1 MSEIPCVILAG
12 GRSARMGAD
21 KCFLDFKAKSLIE
34 WQFEKMSKLFASVF
48 ISCKADKF
56 GGKFGEKMLIFDENL
71 EFLSQNSKNALNSN
85 LNSQGANLRVNLN
98 ENSSVNS
105 SVHLNSQGVNSS
117 INLNSQGANL
127 SVNSALSQISH
138 QNSSS
143 NSMSS
148 QISRENS
155 ALNANLAK
163 PKREKMADFS
173 SMLALYSVLKA
184 FENKFVF
191 IIGVDTP
198 FVSEKSIQR
207 LILSANEAL
216 MIVPS
221 VANRAHFLC
230 AFYHSQIAPLCLKC
244 LQNGVH
250 KISALSQ
257 NLPPNALKFVE
268 FSDEN
273 EFFNL
278 NTPQDYERIK
288 NA

>member
-1 MSEIPCVILAG
+1 MMSEIPCVILAG

-56 GGKFGEKMLIFDENL
+56 GGKFGEKTLIFDENL
-71 EFLSQNSKNALNSN
+71 EFLNQNSKNALNLN
-85 LNSQGANLRVNLN
+85 LNSQSANLRVNLN
-98 ENSSVNS
+98 ANSSVN
-105 SVHLNSQGVNSS
+105 LNSQGVNSS
-117 INLNSQGANL
+117 VNLNSQGAN
-127 SVNSALSQISH
+127 SSINSALSQISH
-138 QNSSS
+138 QNSSA

>member
-1 MSEIPCVILAG
+1 MMSEIPCVILAG

-56 GGKFGEKMLIFDENL
+56 GGKFGEKTLIFDENL

-85 LNSQGANLRVNLN
+85 LNSQSANLIANLN
-98 ENSSVNS
+98 ANSSVNS
-105 SVHLNSQGVNSS
+105 SA
-117 INLNSQGANL
+117 NLNSQGA
-127 SVNSALSQISH
+127 NSALSQISH
-138 QNSSS
+138 QNSSA

-163 PKREKMADFS
+163 PKREKMAYFS

-184 FENKFVF
+184 FDDKFVF

-221 VANRAHFLC
+221 VANMAHFLC
-230 AFYHSQIAPLCLKC
+230 ALYHSQIAPLCLKC

>member
-1 MSEIPCVILAG
+1 MMSEIPCVILAG

-56 GGKFGEKMLIFDENL
+56 GGKFGEKTLIFDENL

-85 LNSQGANLRVNLN
+85 LSSQSANLRVNLN
-98 ENSSVNS
+98 ANSSVN
-105 SVHLNSQGVNSS
+105 LNSQGVNLSE
-117 INLNSQGANL
+117 NLNLQGAN
-127 SVNSALSQISH
+127 SALNQISR
-138 QNSSS
+138 QNSSV

-163 PKREKMADFS
+163 PKHEKMVDFS

-184 FENKFVF
+184 FDDKFVF

-198 FVSEKSIQR
+198 FVSKKSIQR

-250 KISALSQ
+250 KIGALSKT
-257 NLPPNALKFVE
+257 LPPNALKFVE
-268 FSDEN
+268 FSDET

>member
-1 MSEIPCVILAG
+1 MMSEIPCVILAG
-12 GRSARMGAD
+12 GRSARMGTD

-56 GGKFGEKMLIFDENL
+56 GGKFGEKTLIFDENL

-85 LNSQGANLRVNLN
+85 LNSQ
-98 ENSSVNS
+98 
-105 SVHLNSQGVNSS
+105 
-117 INLNSQGANL
+117 
-127 SVNSALSQISH
+127 SA
-138 QNSSS
+138 

-278 NTPQDYERIK
+278 NTPQDYERVK

>member
-34 WQFEKMSKLFASVF
+34 WQFEKMSKLFTSVF

-56 GGKFGEKMLIFDENL
+56 GGKFGEKTLIFDENL
-71 EFLSQNSKNALNSN
+71 EFLSQNSKNALNLNSN
-85 LNSQGANLRVNLN
+85 LNSHGANLSV
-98 ENSSVNS
+98 NSSVNS
-105 SVHLNSQGVNSS
+105 NPQGVNLSANLNSQGVNS
-117 INLNSQGANL
+117 
-127 SVNSALSQISH
+127 ALS

-143 NSMSS
+143 NLISN
-148 QISRENS
+148 QISSENS
-155 ALNANLAK
+155 TLNANLAK

-207 LILSANEAL
+207 LILSADEAL

-230 AFYHSQIAPLCLKC
+230 ALYHSQIAPLCLKC

-250 KISALSQ
+250 KIGALSKT
-257 NLPPNALKFVE
+257 LPPNALKFVE

>member
-1 MSEIPCVILAG
+1 MMSEIPCVILAG

-56 GGKFGEKMLIFDENL
+56 GGKFGEKTLIFDENL
-71 EFLSQNSKNALNSN
+71 EFLNQNSKNTLNSN
-85 LNSQGANLRVNLN
+85 LNSQSANLIENLN
-98 ENSSVNS
+98 ANSSVN
-105 SVHLNSQGVNSS
+105 LNSQGVNSS
-117 INLNSQGANL
+117 INLNSQGANS

-138 QNSSS
+138 D
-143 NSMSS
+143 
-148 QISRENS
+148 NS

-207 LILSANEAL
+207 LILSANKAL

-257 NLPPNALKFVE
+257 KLPPNALKFVE
-268 FSDEN
+268 FSNEN

>member
-56 GGKFGEKMLIFDENL
+56 GGKFGEKTLIFDENL
-71 EFLSQNSKNALNSN
+71 EFLNQNSKNSLNSN
-85 LNSQGANLRVNLN
+85 LNSQSANLRVNLKA
-98 ENSSVNS
+98 NSSAN
-105 SVHLNSQGVNSS
+105 LNSQGVNSS
-117 INLNSQGANL
+117 ANLNLQGAN
-127 SVNSALSQISH
+127 SALNQISH
-138 QNSSS
+138 QNSSA

-155 ALNANLAK
+155 ALNANLSK

-257 NLPPNALKFVE
+257 KLPPNALKFVE

>member
-1 MSEIPCVILAG
+1 MMSEIPCVILAG

-56 GGKFGEKMLIFDENL
+56 GGKFEEKTLIFDENL

-85 LNSQGANLRVNLN
+85 LNSQGANLNA
-98 ENSSVNS
+98 NSSVNS
-105 SVHLNSQGVNSS
+105 ALN
-117 INLNSQGANL
+117 
-127 SVNSALSQISH
+127 QISH
-138 QNSSS
+138 QNSSV

-148 QISRENS
+148 QISHENS

-163 PKREKMADFS
+163 PKREKMANFS

-250 KISALSQ
+250 KINTLSQ

>member
-1 MSEIPCVILAG
+1 MMSEIPCVILAG

-56 GGKFGEKMLIFDENL
+56 GGKFEEKTLIFDENL
-71 EFLSQNSKNALNSN
+71 EFLSQNSKNSLNLNSN
-85 LNSQGANLRVNLN
+85 LNS
-98 ENSSVNS
+98 
-105 SVHLNSQGVNSS
+105 H
-117 INLNSQGANL
+117 GANL
-127 SVNSALSQISH
+127 SVNSALNQISH
-138 QNSSS
+138 QNSSA

-163 PKREKMADFS
+163 PKREKMAYFS

-184 FENKFVF
+184 FDDKFVF

-230 AFYHSQIAPLCLKC
+230 ALYHSQIAPLCLKC

-250 KISALSQ
+250 KIGALSKT
-257 NLPPNALKFVE
+257 LPPNALKFVE
-268 FSDEN
+268 FSDET

>member
-1 MSEIPCVILAG
+1 MMSEIPCVILAG

-56 GGKFGEKMLIFDENL
+56 GGKFGEKTLIFDENL

-85 LNSQGANLRVNLN
+85 LNSQSANLRANLN
-98 ENSSVNS
+98 ANSSVNS
-105 SVHLNSQGVNSS
+105 NPQGVNLSANLNSQGVNS
-117 INLNSQGANL
+117 
-127 SVNSALSQISH
+127 ALS

-143 NSMSS
+143 NLISN
-148 QISRENS
+148 QISSENS
-155 ALNANLAK
+155 TLNANLAK
-163 PKREKMADFS
+163 PKREKMAYFS

-184 FENKFVF
+184 FDDKFVF

-216 MIVPS
+216 MIAPS

>member
-1 MSEIPCVILAG
+1 MMSEIPCVILAG

-56 GGKFGEKMLIFDENL
+56 GGKFGEKTLIFDENL
-71 EFLSQNSKNALNSN
+71 EFLSQNSKNSLNSN
-85 LNSQGANLRVNLN
+85 LNSQGANLIENLN
-98 ENSSVNS
+98 ANSSAN
-105 SVHLNSQGVNSS
+105 LNSQGV
-117 INLNSQGANL
+117 
-127 SVNSALSQISH
+127 
-138 QNSSS
+138 
-143 NSMSS
+143 
-148 QISRENS
+148 NS

-198 FVSEKSIQR
+198 FVSKKSIQR

-216 MIVPS
+216 MIAPS

-230 AFYHSQIAPLCLKC
+230 ALYHSQIAPLCLKC

-250 KISALSQ
+250 KIGALSKT
-257 NLPPNALKFVE
+257 LPPNALKFVE

>member
-1 MSEIPCVILAG
+1 MMSEIPCVILAG

-56 GGKFGEKMLIFDENL
+56 GGKFGEKTLIFDENL

-85 LNSQGANLRVNLN
+85 LNSQSANLMANLN
-98 ENSSVNS
+98 ANSSAN
-105 SVHLNSQGVNSS
+105 LNSQGVNLSA
-117 INLNSQGANL
+117 NLNSQGAN
-127 SVNSALSQISH
+127 SALNQISR
-138 QNSSS
+138 QNSSA

-257 NLPPNALKFVE
+257 KLPPNALKFIE

>member
-1 MSEIPCVILAG
+1 MMSEIPCVILAG
-12 GRSARMGAD
+12 GRSARMGMD

-56 GGKFGEKMLIFDENL
+56 GGKFGEKTLIFDENL

-85 LNSQGANLRVNLN
+85 LNSQGANLNA
-98 ENSSVNS
+98 NSSAN
-105 SVHLNSQGVNSS
+105 LNSQGVNLSA
-117 INLNSQGANL
+117 NLNSQGA
-127 SVNSALSQISH
+127 NSALSQISH
-138 QNSSS
+138 QNSSA

-184 FENKFVF
+184 FDDKFVF

-257 NLPPNALKFVE
+257 KLPPNALKFVE

>member
-1 MSEIPCVILAG
+1 MMSEIPCVILAG
-12 GRSARMGAD
+12 GRSARMGVD

-56 GGKFGEKMLIFDENL
+56 GGKFGEKTLIFDENL

-85 LNSQGANLRVNLN
+85 LSSQSANLRVNLN
-98 ENSSVNS
+98 ANSSAN
-105 SVHLNSQGVNSS
+105 LNSQGVNSS
-117 INLNSQGANL
+117 ANLNLQGAN
-127 SVNSALSQISH
+127 SAFNQISH
-138 QNSSS
+138 QNSSA

-163 PKREKMADFS
+163 PKRKKMADFS

-184 FENKFVF
+184 FENKFIF

-216 MIVPS
+216 MIAPS

-230 AFYHSQIAPLCLKC
+230 ALYHSQIAPLCLKC

>member
-56 GGKFGEKMLIFDENL
+56 GGKFGEKTLIFDENL

-85 LNSQGANLRVNLN
+85 LNSQSANLRVNLKA
-98 ENSSVNS
+98 NSSVN
-105 SVHLNSQGVNSS
+105 LNSQGVNSS
-117 INLNSQGANL
+117 
-127 SVNSALSQISH
+127 VNSAL
-138 QNSSS
+138 
-143 NSMSS
+143 S

-257 NLPPNALKFVE
+257 NLPLNALKFVE

>member
-1 MSEIPCVILAG
+1 
-12 GRSARMGAD
+12 
-21 KCFLDFKAKSLIE
+21 
-34 WQFEKMSKLFASVF
+34 
-48 ISCKADKF
+48 
-56 GGKFGEKMLIFDENL
+56 
-71 EFLSQNSKNALNSN
+71 
-85 LNSQGANLRVNLN
+85 
-98 ENSSVNS
+98 
-105 SVHLNSQGVNSS
+105 
-117 INLNSQGANL
+117 
-127 SVNSALSQISH
+127 
-138 QNSSS
+138 
-143 NSMSS
+143 MSS

-173 SMLALYSVLKA
+173 SMLALYSVLKV

-216 MIVPS
+216 MIAPS

-230 AFYHSQIAPLCLKC
+230 AFYHSQITPLCLKC

-250 KISALSQ
+250 KISTLSQ

>member
-1 MSEIPCVILAG
+1 MMSEIPCVILAG

-56 GGKFGEKMLIFDENL
+56 GGKFGEKTLIFDENL

-85 LNSQGANLRVNLN
+85 LNSQSANLIANLN
-98 ENSSVNS
+98 ANSSV
-105 SVHLNSQGVNSS
+105 
-117 INLNSQGANL
+117 
-127 SVNSALSQISH
+127 
-138 QNSSS
+138 

-257 NLPPNALKFVE
+257 NLPPNTLKFVE

>member
-56 GGKFGEKMLIFDENL
+56 GGKFGEKTLIFDENL

-85 LNSQGANLRVNLN
+85 LNSQGANLRANLN
-98 ENSSVNS
+98 ANSSVNS
-105 SVHLNSQGVNSS
+105 NPQGVNLSANLNSQGVNS
-117 INLNSQGANL
+117 
-127 SVNSALSQISH
+127 ALS

-143 NSMSS
+143 NLISN
-148 QISRENS
+148 QISSENS
-155 ALNANLAK
+155 TLNANLAK

-191 IIGVDTP
+191 IIGVDTL

-207 LILSANEAL
+207 LILSVNEAL

>member
-1 MSEIPCVILAG
+1 MMSEIPCVILAG

-56 GGKFGEKMLIFDENL
+56 GGKFGEKTLIFDENL
-71 EFLSQNSKNALNSN
+71 EFLSQNSKNTLNSN

-98 ENSSVNS
+98 ANSSVN
-105 SVHLNSQGVNSS
+105 LNSQGVNS
-117 INLNSQGANL
+117 
-127 SVNSALSQISH
+127 ALS

-143 NSMSS
+143 NLISN
-148 QISRENS
+148 QISSENS
-155 ALNANLAK
+155 TLNANLAK

-207 LILSANEAL
+207 LILSADEAL

-230 AFYHSQIAPLCLKC
+230 ALYHSQIAPLCLKC

-250 KISALSQ
+250 KIGALSKT
-257 NLPPNALKFVE
+257 LPPNALKFVE

>member
-56 GGKFGEKMLIFDENL
+56 GGKFGEKTLIFDENL

-85 LNSQGANLRVNLN
+85 LNSQSANLRVNLKA
-98 ENSSVNS
+98 NSSAN
-105 SVHLNSQGVNSS
+105 LNSQGVNLNA
-117 INLNSQGANL
+117 NLNSQGAN
-127 SVNSALSQISH
+127 SSINSALNQISR
-138 QNSSS
+138 QNSSA

-198 FVSEKSIQR
+198 FVSKKSIQR

-244 LQNGVH
+244 LQNGIY

>member
-1 MSEIPCVILAG
+1 MMSEIPCVILAG
-12 GRSARMGAD
+12 GRSARMGVD

-56 GGKFGEKMLIFDENL
+56 GGKFGEKTLIFDENL

-85 LNSQGANLRVNLN
+85 LNSQSANLRVNLN

-105 SVHLNSQGVNSS
+105 ALN
-117 INLNSQGANL
+117 
-127 SVNSALSQISH
+127 QISH
-138 QNSSS
+138 Q

-148 QISRENS
+148 QISRQNS

-207 LILSANEAL
+207 LILSADEAL

-230 AFYHSQIAPLCLKC
+230 ALYHSQIAPLCLKC

-250 KISALSQ
+250 KIGALSKT
-257 NLPPNALKFVE
+257 LPPNALKFVE

>member
-12 GRSARMGAD
+12 GRSARMGVD

-34 WQFEKMSKLFASVF
+34 WQFEKMSKLFTSVF

-56 GGKFGEKMLIFDENL
+56 GGKFGEKTLIFDENL
-71 EFLSQNSKNALNSN
+71 EFLSQNSKNSLNSNLNSHGANLSVNSSANLNSQGVNLSAN
-85 LNSQGANLRVNLN
+85 LNSQGAN
-98 ENSSVNS
+98 
-105 SVHLNSQGVNSS
+105 
-117 INLNSQGANL
+117 
-127 SVNSALSQISH
+127 SAL
-138 QNSSS
+138 N
-143 NSMSS
+143 
-148 QISRENS
+148 QISRQNSGSNLISNQISSENS

-184 FENKFVF
+184 FDDKFVF

-198 FVSEKSIQR
+198 FVSKKSIQR

-216 MIVPS
+216 MIAPS

-230 AFYHSQIAPLCLKC
+230 ALYHSQIAPLCLKC

-250 KISALSQ
+250 KIGALSKT
-257 NLPPNALKFVE
+257 LPPNALKFVE

>member
-1 MSEIPCVILAG
+1 MMSEIPCVILAG

-56 GGKFGEKMLIFDENL
+56 GGKFGEKTLIFDENL
-71 EFLSQNSKNALNSN
+71 EFLSQNSKNSLNLNSN
-85 LNSQGANLRVNLN
+85 LNSHGANLSV
-98 ENSSVNS
+98 NSSVNS
-105 SVHLNSQGVNSS
+105 NPQGVNLSANLNSQGVNS
-117 INLNSQGANL
+117 
-127 SVNSALSQISH
+127 ALS

-143 NSMSS
+143 NLISN
-148 QISRENS
+148 QISSENS
-155 ALNANLAK
+155 TLNANLAK
-163 PKREKMADFS
+163 PKREKIADFS

-198 FVSEKSIQR
+198 FVSKKSIQR
-207 LILSANEAL
+207 LILNANEAL

-230 AFYHSQIAPLCLKC
+230 ALYHSQIAPLCLKC

>member
-12 GRSARMGAD
+12 GRSARMGVD

-56 GGKFGEKMLIFDENL
+56 GGKFEEKTLIFDENL
-71 EFLSQNSKNALNSN
+71 EFLNQNSKNALNSN
-85 LNSQGANLRVNLN
+85 LNSQSANLRVNLSA
-98 ENSSVNS
+98 NSSAN
-105 SVHLNSQGVNSS
+105 LNSQGVNLST
-117 INLNSQGANL
+117 NLNSQGAN
-127 SVNSALSQISH
+127 SALNQISH
-138 QNSSS
+138 QNSST

-184 FENKFVF
+184 FDDKFVF

-207 LILSANEAL
+207 LILSVNEAL

>member
-12 GRSARMGAD
+12 GRSARMGVD

-34 WQFEKMSKLFASVF
+34 WQFEKMSKLFTSVF

-56 GGKFGEKMLIFDENL
+56 GGKFEEKTLIFDENL
-71 EFLSQNSKNALNSN
+71 EFLSQNSKNSLNSN
-85 LNSQGANLRVNLN
+85 LNSQSANLMANLN
-98 ENSSVNS
+98 ANSSVN
-105 SVHLNSQGVNSS
+105 LNSQGVNSS
-117 INLNSQGANL
+117 INLNSQGAN
-127 SVNSALSQISH
+127 SNINSALNQISH
-138 QNSSS
+138 QNSSA

-184 FENKFVF
+184 FDDKFVF

-250 KISALSQ
+250 KISTLSQ

>member
-56 GGKFGEKMLIFDENL
+56 GGKFGEKTLIFDENL

-85 LNSQGANLRVNLN
+85 LNSQSANLIANLN
-98 ENSSVNS
+98 ANSSVNS
-105 SVHLNSQGVNSS
+105 SA
-117 INLNSQGANL
+117 NLNSQGA
-127 SVNSALSQISH
+127 NSALSQISH
-138 QNSSS
+138 QNSSA

-163 PKREKMADFS
+163 PKREKMAYFS

-184 FENKFVF
+184 FDDKFVF

-230 AFYHSQIAPLCLKC
+230 ALYHSQIAPLCLKC

>member
-1 MSEIPCVILAG
+1 MMSEIPCVILAG

-56 GGKFGEKMLIFDENL
+56 GGKFGEKTLIFDENL
-71 EFLSQNSKNALNSN
+71 EFLNQNSKNALNSN
-85 LNSQGANLRVNLN
+85 LNSQSANLRVNLN
-98 ENSSVNS
+98 ANSSA
-105 SVHLNSQGVNSS
+105 
-117 INLNSQGANL
+117 NLNSQGAN
-127 SVNSALSQISH
+127 SSINSALSQISH
-138 QNSSS
+138 QNSSV

-155 ALNANLAK
+155 ALNADLAK

-230 AFYHSQIAPLCLKC
+230 ALYHSQIAPLCLKC

>member
-1 MSEIPCVILAG
+1 MMSEIPCVILAG

-34 WQFEKMSKLFASVF
+34 WQFEKMSKLFKSVF

-56 GGKFGEKMLIFDENL
+56 GGKFGEKTLIFDENL

-85 LNSQGANLRVNLN
+85 LNSQSANLRVNLN
-98 ENSSVNS
+98 ANSSVNS
-105 SVHLNSQGVNSS
+105 NPQGVNLSANLNSQGVNS
-117 INLNSQGANL
+117 
-127 SVNSALSQISH
+127 ALS

-143 NSMSS
+143 NLISN
-148 QISRENS
+148 QISSENS
-155 ALNANLAK
+155 TLNANLAK
-163 PKREKMADFS
+163 PKREKIADFS

-216 MIVPS
+216 MIAPS

-250 KISALSQ
+250 KIGALSKT
-257 NLPPNALKFVE
+257 LPPNALKLVE

>member
-1 MSEIPCVILAG
+1 MMSEIPCVILAG

-34 WQFEKMSKLFASVF
+34 WQFEKMSKLFKSVF

-56 GGKFGEKMLIFDENL
+56 GGKFGEKTLIFDKNL

-85 LNSQGANLRVNLN
+85 LNSQSANL
-98 ENSSVNS
+98 
-105 SVHLNSQGVNSS
+105 
-117 INLNSQGANL
+117 
-127 SVNSALSQISH
+127 
-138 QNSSS
+138 
-143 NSMSS
+143 MSS

-163 PKREKMADFS
+163 PKHEKMADFS
-173 SMLALYSVLKA
+173 SMLALYSILKA
-184 FENKFVF
+184 FDDKFVF

-216 MIVPS
+216 MIAPS

-230 AFYHSQIAPLCLKC
+230 ALYHSQIAPLCLKC

>member
-1 MSEIPCVILAG
+1 MMSEIPCVILAG
-12 GRSARMGAD
+12 GRSARMGVD

-34 WQFEKMSKLFASVF
+34 WQFEKMSKLFKSVF

-56 GGKFGEKMLIFDENL
+56 GGKFEEKTLIFDENL
-71 EFLSQNSKNALNSN
+71 EFLSQNSKNSLNSNSN
-85 LNSQGANLRVNLN
+85 LNS
-98 ENSSVNS
+98 
-105 SVHLNSQGVNSS
+105 H
-117 INLNSQGANL
+117 GANL
-127 SVNSALSQISH
+127 SVNSAL
-138 QNSSS
+138 N
-143 NSMSS
+143 

-184 FENKFVF
+184 FEKKFVF

-250 KISALSQ
+250 KIGALSQ

>member
-1 MSEIPCVILAG
+1 MMSEIPCVILAG

-56 GGKFGEKMLIFDENL
+56 GGKFGEKTLIFDENL
-71 EFLSQNSKNALNSN
+71 EFLSQNSKNSLNSN
-85 LNSQGANLRVNLN
+85 LNSQSANLIANLN
-98 ENSSVNS
+98 ANSSVNS
-105 SVHLNSQGVNSS
+105 SV
-117 INLNSQGANL
+117 NLNSQGAN
-127 SVNSALSQISH
+127 SSINSALNQISH
-138 QNSSS
+138 QNSSA

-207 LILSANEAL
+207 LILSENEAL

>member
-1 MSEIPCVILAG
+1 MMSEIPCVILAG
-12 GRSARMGAD
+12 GRSARMGVD

-56 GGKFGEKMLIFDENL
+56 GGKFEEKTLIFDENL

-85 LNSQGANLRVNLN
+85 LNSQGANLNA
-98 ENSSVNS
+98 NSSAN
-105 SVHLNSQGVNSS
+105 LNSQGVNLSA
-117 INLNSQGANL
+117 NLNSQGA
-127 SVNSALSQISH
+127 
-138 QNSSS
+138 

-250 KISALSQ
+250 KISTLSQ

>member
-1 MSEIPCVILAG
+1 MMSEIPCVILAG

-34 WQFEKMSKLFASVF
+34 WQFEKMSKLFKSVF

-56 GGKFGEKMLIFDENL
+56 GGKFGEKTLIFDENL
-71 EFLSQNSKNALNSN
+71 EFLSQNSKNSLNSN
-85 LNSQGANLRVNLN
+85 LNSQRVNLSA
-98 ENSSVNS
+98 NSSAN
-105 SVHLNSQGVNSS
+105 LNSQGVNLSV
-117 INLNSQGANL
+117 NLNSQGAN
-127 SVNSALSQISH
+127 SSINSALSQISR
-138 QNSSS
+138 QNSSA

-250 KISALSQ
+250 KISTLSQ

>member
-1 MSEIPCVILAG
+1 MMSEIPCVILAG

-56 GGKFGEKMLIFDENL
+56 GGKFGEKTLIFDENL

-85 LNSQGANLRVNLN
+85 LNSQSAN
-98 ENSSVNS
+98 
-105 SVHLNSQGVNSS
+105 LNSQGVNSS
-117 INLNSQGANL
+117 IN
-127 SVNSALSQISH
+127 SALNQISH
-138 QNSSS
+138 QNSSA
-143 NSMSS
+143 NLMSS

-216 MIVPS
+216 MIAPS

-230 AFYHSQIAPLCLKC
+230 ALYHSQIAPLCLKC

-257 NLPPNALKFVE
+257 NLPPNTLKFVE

>member
-56 GGKFGEKMLIFDENL
+56 GGKFGEKTLIFDENL

-85 LNSQGANLRVNLN
+85 LNLQGA
-98 ENSSVNS
+98 
-105 SVHLNSQGVNSS
+105 NSS
-117 INLNSQGANL
+117 IN
-127 SVNSALSQISH
+127 SALNQISR
-138 QNSSS
+138 QNSSV

-155 ALNANLAK
+155 TLNANLAK

-207 LILSANEAL
+207 LILSADEAL

-230 AFYHSQIAPLCLKC
+230 ALYHSQIAPLCLKC

-250 KISALSQ
+250 KIGALSKT
-257 NLPPNALKFVE
+257 LPPNALKFVE

>member
-12 GRSARMGAD
+12 GRSARMGVD

-34 WQFEKMSKLFASVF
+34 WQFEKMSKLFTSVF

-56 GGKFGEKMLIFDENL
+56 GGKFEEKTLIFDENL
-71 EFLSQNSKNALNSN
+71 EFLSQNSKNSLNSNLNSHGANLSVNSSANSSSQGVNLSAN
-85 LNSQGANLRVNLN
+85 LNSQGAN
-98 ENSSVNS
+98 
-105 SVHLNSQGVNSS
+105 
-117 INLNSQGANL
+117 
-127 SVNSALSQISH
+127 SALNQISR

-143 NSMSS
+143 NLISN
-148 QISRENS
+148 QISSENS

-184 FENKFVF
+184 FDDKFVF

-198 FVSEKSIQR
+198 FVSKKSIQR

-216 MIVPS
+216 MIAPS

-230 AFYHSQIAPLCLKC
+230 ALYHSQIAPLCLKC

-250 KISALSQ
+250 KIGALSKT
-257 NLPPNALKFVE
+257 LPPNALKFVE
-268 FSDEN
+268 FSDET

>member
-56 GGKFGEKMLIFDENL
+56 GGKFGEKTLIFDENL

-85 LNSQGANLRVNLN
+85 LNSQSANLRVNLN
-98 ENSSVNS
+98 
-105 SVHLNSQGVNSS
+105 
-117 INLNSQGANL
+117 A
-127 SVNSALSQISH
+127 
-138 QNSSS
+138 NSSS

-155 ALNANLAK
+155 ALNANLSK

-221 VANRAHFLC
+221 VANRAHLLC

>member
-56 GGKFGEKMLIFDENL
+56 GGKFGEKTLIFDENL
-71 EFLSQNSKNALNSN
+71 EFLSQNSKNSLNSN
-85 LNSQGANLRVNLN
+85 LNSQSANLNA
-98 ENSSVNS
+98 NSSAN
-105 SVHLNSQGVNSS
+105 LNSQGVNSS
-117 INLNSQGANL
+117 VNLNSQGANS
-127 SVNSALSQISH
+127 SVNSALNQISH

-163 PKREKMADFS
+163 SKREKMANFS

-250 KISALSQ
+250 KISTLSQ

>member
-1 MSEIPCVILAG
+1 MMSEIPCVILAG

-56 GGKFGEKMLIFDENL
+56 GGKFGEKTLIFDENL

-85 LNSQGANLRVNLN
+85 LNSQSANLRVNLN
-98 ENSSVNS
+98 ANSSVNS
-105 SVHLNSQGVNSS
+105 SA
-117 INLNSQGANL
+117 NLNSQGA
-127 SVNSALSQISH
+127 NSALSQISH

-155 ALNANLAK
+155 ALNANLSK

-268 FSDEN
+268 FSDDN

>member
-1 MSEIPCVILAG
+1 MMSEIPCVILAG
-12 GRSARMGAD
+12 GRSARMGVD

-56 GGKFGEKMLIFDENL
+56 GGKFEEKTLIFDENL
-71 EFLSQNSKNALNSN
+71 EFLSQNSKNSLNSN
-85 LNSQGANLRVNLN
+85 LNSQGANLNA
-98 ENSSVNS
+98 NSSVNS
-105 SVHLNSQGVNSS
+105 ALN
-117 INLNSQGANL
+117 
-127 SVNSALSQISH
+127 QISH
-138 QNSSS
+138 QNSSV

-148 QISRENS
+148 QISHENS

-163 PKREKMADFS
+163 PKREKMANFS

-250 KISALSQ
+250 KINTLSQ